1 MHIFCLPW
9 TITNNVKFQMKCP
22 KHSHHLETLT
32 LFSFKPTFKPT
43 MKWCF
48 LLSSVAH
55 TGNTIIELAS
65 TTSPIIKRH
74 NLPLLHHHLNTLH
87 SLQNLFF
94 VSYNEVQ
101 HRSARWHTIVS
112 DLSHSHQN
120 LVNSLHTHQT
130 STTSS
135 HMHQTSDNSVVHPPN
150 LDNSIAHPPNP
161 DKPEAY
167 LPYPDEPMAHAPNPS
182 LWIVVGCANWVW
194 FGWWGLWQVAWI
206 PVVDVCLLIV
216 EVYWTQIHGV
226 GIPVVVV
233 EMDKFGLEMVAMEIY
248 VQRFSILS
256 LKAWSRNMCFFTSL
270 FYCVI
275 VHVVGDLSC
284 LDDLG
289 CVYYVHWNCVLNL
302 F

>member
-1 MHIFCLPW
+1 MQIKRWKRGENGSFESGEEKRGKHQSEMKAEESG
-9 TITNNVKFQMKCP
+9 THSTNEANP
-22 KHSHHLETLT
+22 KSTCQ
-32 LFSFKPTFKPT
+32 PTKQDQNDVEQPKPT
-43 MKWCF
+43 MKWCY

-150 LDNSIAHPPNP
+150 LDNSRS
-161 DKPEAY
+161 
-167 LPYPDEPMAHAPNPS
+167 PMN
-182 LWIVVGCANWVW
+182 
-194 FGWWGLWQVAWI
+194 
-206 PVVDVCLLIV
+206 
-216 EVYWTQIHGV
+216 
-226 GIPVVVV
+226 
-233 EMDKFGLEMVAMEIY
+233 
-248 VQRFSILS
+248 
-256 LKAWSRNMCFFTSL
+256 
-270 FYCVI
+270 
-275 VHVVGDLSC
+275 
-284 LDDLG
+284 
-289 CVYYVHWNCVLNL
+289 
-302 F
+302 